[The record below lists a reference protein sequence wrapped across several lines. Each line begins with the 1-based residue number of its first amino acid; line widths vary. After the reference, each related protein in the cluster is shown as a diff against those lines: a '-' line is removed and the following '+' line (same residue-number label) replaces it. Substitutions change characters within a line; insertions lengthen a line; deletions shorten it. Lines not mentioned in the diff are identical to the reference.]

1 MLGRSCSGTGS
12 RPSSLQAM
20 SKERAR
26 KRAEERARKRAPKS
40 HDLSTS
46 ESEKASTTSGGK
58 RSSSATTANRPAK
71 KPRQRTA
78 REKRHRRRIW
88 IMAVS
93 WVAANV
99 AIVAIARSWEALWI
113 GLTVTTILVPLIVW
127 LVWDPEGRVDL

>member
-1 MLGRSCSGTGS
+1 
-12 RPSSLQAM
+12 M

-26 KRAEERARKRAPKS
+26 KRAEERARKRAPKTR
-40 HDLSTS
+40 DTAPIG
-46 ESEKASTTSGGK
+46 ASGTEGATQGSRRPPAARAGK
-58 RSSSATTANRPAK
+58 KR
-71 KPRQRTA
+71 RQRTA

-88 IMAVS
+88 IIAVV
-93 WVAANV
+93 WVIANV